1 MHACL
6 TAFTGAARGK
16 GSEMADITSSVNWLA
31 VIVGFVVAYAA
42 GWLWYGPLFGKAW
55 FGGQNIVMPVKPPFL
70 AMAVQ
75 AAGTFLLAWVIGV
88 TETTNALALTI
99 LIVATIVVLMI
110 AGGLYSQKR
119 GDVIGIET
127 GYVVAMAVIM
137 VAAQALL

>member
-1 MHACL
+1 
-6 TAFTGAARGK
+6 
-16 GSEMADITSSVNWLA
+16 MAEITQNVNWLA
-31 VIVGFVVAYAA
+31 ILAGFIVAYGF
-42 GWLWYGPLFGKAW
+42 GWIWYGPLFGKAW
-55 FGGQNIVMPVKPPFL
+55 FGGQGLTLPEKPPFL
-70 AMAVQ
+70 AMFVQ
-75 AAGTFLLAWVIGV
+75 GLGTFLLAWVIGV

>member
-1 MHACL
+1 
-6 TAFTGAARGK
+6 
-16 GSEMADITSSVNWLA
+16 MADIIANVNWLA
-31 VIVGFVVAYAA
+31 VIVGFVVAYGA
-42 GWLWYGPLFGKAW
+42 GWLWYGPLFGKVW
-55 FGGQNIVMPVKPPFL
+55 STGLGISMPDKMPVM

-88 TETTNALALTI
+88 TETTNALALAV

-110 AGGLYSQKR
+110 AGGLYSRKS
-119 GDVIGIET
+119 GNVIGIET